1 MDRTF
6 DVARF
11 ESLCTSA
18 QRGKLIVWLDRL
30 SVYETEGV
38 DEWKTSWSS
47 VCRTLNALSWGC
59 LFQEGKLTEADLR
72 RLIRDIFPQCPTAAL
87 FEDHATLAQ
96 MLSTTIGGE
105 FSYSDGDTWPNNH
118 QLFAEFTG
126 ERMHDYVNR
135 RILPAMGGNSV
146 AVETTDDFTVRLN
159 GAARDFAY
167 FGHLILQ
174 EGVAETGEVLVPDWY
189 VRLMRAG
196 GTYGD
201 GSPNPREGYQ
211 THLWKDGTHS
221 ESLTYENPDNGEK
234 QSFHS
239 PHVPNDA
246 CFAYGGT
253 DRAVVAVVPSLGLVV
268 ARHNSNHGYPID
280 TFLDAACA
288 SVDGASVPAPDPCVI
303 KNYTYES
310 WLDLGRRID
319 ERFREVSGP
328 NQPPADTD
336 FQHNTWRVLAE
347 GWTEEEMLAKVGQ

>member
-1 MDRTF
+1 MPTF
-6 DVARF
+6 NVALF
-11 ESLCTSA
+11 ESLSSA
-18 QRGKLIVWLDRL
+18 AARARLIVWLDRL
-30 SVYETEGV
+30 EVYTHDNV

-47 VCRTLNALSWGC
+47 VCRTLNALSWGM
-59 LFQEGKLTEADLR
+59 LFQEARLVEDDLR
-72 RLIRDIFPQCPTAAL
+72 RLIRDIFPQCPTAAK

-96 MLSTTIGGE
+96 MLSTTIGNV
-105 FSYSDGDTWPNNH
+105 FKYSDGDTWPNNH

-126 ERMHDYVNR
+126 QRMHEYVNQR
-135 RILPAMGGNSV
+135 LLPAMGGRAV
-146 AVETTDDFTVRLN
+146 ASETSDDKTVRLD
-159 GAARDFAY
+159 GSARDLAY
-167 FGHLILQ
+167 FGEIIRR

-201 GSPNPREGYQ
+201 GSPNAREGYQ

-221 ESLTYENPDNGEK
+221 ESLSYENPDTGEK

-253 DRAVVAVVPSLGLVV
+253 DRAVVAVVPSLRLVV

-288 SVDGASVPAPDPCVI
+288 AVEGVSVPAPDPCVI

-310 WLDLGRRID
+310 WLELGRKID
-319 ERFREVSGP
+319 VRFREVSGQD
-328 NQPPADTD
+328 QPPAGTD
-336 FQHNTWRVLAE
+336 FNHNTWRVLAE